1 MYSKGYVATNSAR
14 WSAQYY
20 LWIHTCCLKTW
31 SMIRSVTTSRYSC
44 PRQKIKC
51 RPHPTPQFDTE
62 RGPLW
67 RVQIITLHEM
77 EKVVLEVRTC
87 TYFMNGD
94 NLFDYCPMAE
104 CENTRELLLPNTPCQ
119 KQQVSGFNIANNR
132 KTRFLLFNSFPLLE
146 KEFVSSGQPSG

>member
-31 SMIRSVTTSRYSC
+31 SMIRSVTTSGYSC

-51 RPHPTPQFDTE
+51 RPHPIPQFDTE

-77 EKVVLEVRTC
+77 EKVVLAFSDRLHTWLYLRMVKMQISYAWSFCMVFARWL
-87 TYFMNGD
+87 
-94 NLFDYCPMAE
+94 NLKRPEGC
-104 CENTRELLLPNTPCQ
+104 LLPSLPFKKVAGLCFYHR
-119 KQQVSGFNIANNR
+119 QVI
-132 KTRFLLFNSFPLLE
+132 
-146 KEFVSSGQPSG
+146 